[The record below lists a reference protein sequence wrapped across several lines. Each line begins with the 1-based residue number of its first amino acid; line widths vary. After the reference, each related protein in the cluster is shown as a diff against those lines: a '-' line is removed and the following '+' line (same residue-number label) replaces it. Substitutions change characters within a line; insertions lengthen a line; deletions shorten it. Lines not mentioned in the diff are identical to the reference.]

1 MFHKQLV
8 VLSSHN
14 KMEFWQKIYKS
25 YQTEINFLRREG
37 DKLLLEIK
45 QHETKMNQRK
55 QQQMQPNE

>member
-1 MFHKQLV
+1 
-8 VLSSHN
+8 
-14 KMEFWQKIYKS
+14 MEFWQKIYKS